1 MGRPGWTPEAG
12 LDPRNAMTVRD
23 RRRDKGGRAPEEGA
37 LDVGAATAAARRYLL
52 SIQREDGHWCAEL
65 EGDTILESEYM
76 LTMHFLGRASE
87 PRIRKAAEYLRRQQ
101 LPGGGWAIFPGG
113 PPEVSASAKA
123 YFALK
128 LVGDDPEAPHMAKA
142 RKVVRELGGLD
153 ACNSFTKIYLS
164 IFGQYDWEKCPV
176 VPPELILLPDGFP
189 ISIYKMSS
197 WSRAIVVPLSIISA
211 YRPSCPVPE
220 RAGISELATPAG
232 VPTPSRR
239 PRSLRERGWASF
251 FDGIDRALHLIER
264 RGWTPL
270 RNRALAR
277 AEAWI
282 LERLERSDGL
292 GAIFP
297 PIINTILALRCRGY
311 AADHPLV
318 AGQVEE
324 LLALEIEEE
333 ETLRLQP
340 CFSPVWDTA
349 LAIATLADTGLPGD
363 DPRLLRAASWL
374 LDREVRISGDWQRRI
389 PKTPPGGWYFEYEN
403 EFYPDTDDT
412 AEVLTALAAVRFA
425 DENEERRRRG
435 AIERGIAWQIGMQN
449 RDGGWPAFDR
459 DCDNE
464 VLTFIPFADHN
475 AMIDPSCDDITGRTL
490 EAFDRLGVAHDSPAV
505 RRAAEWLA
513 SRQEP
518 DGTWYGRWGCN
529 YLYGTFLALRGL
541 ARAGYDLTEE
551 RFQRAGSWLRRHQ
564 NEDGG
569 WGELPHSYDEPGRKG
584 IGPSTPSQT
593 AWALLALF
601 ALADWSSPPVRRGL
615 DYLLRNQLYDGSWR
629 DEHWTG
635 TGFPRVFYLRYH
647 LYATY
652 FPLWTLSL
660 YEREAERAAAPRQTE
675 AARGRGV
682 EAKTDRRAGGVA
694 G

>member
-1 MGRPGWTPEAG
+1 MTAKELSGDNGTDLPGREPLSGI
-12 LDPRNAMTVRD
+12 
-23 RRRDKGGRAPEEGA
+23 
-37 LDVGAATAAARRYLL
+37 GAAAAAARRYLL
-52 SIQREDGHWCAEL
+52 SIQHEDGHWCGEL

-76 LTMHFLGRASE
+76 LTMHFLGRTGE
-87 PRIRKAAEYLRRQQ
+87 IRIRKAAEYLRRQQ
-101 LPGGGWAIFPGG
+101 LPSGGWAIYPGG

-128 LVGDDPEAPHMAKA
+128 LAGDDPEAPHMAKA
-142 RKVVRELGGLD
+142 RRVILELGGLD

-164 IFGQYDWEKCPV
+164 IFGQYDWERCPV
-176 VPPELILLPDGFP
+176 VPPELILLPDWFP
-189 ISIYKMSS
+189 VSIYRMSS

-220 RAGISELATPAG
+220 GTGISEIAAPPDAPPG
-232 VPTPSRR
+232 PRR
-239 PRSLRERGWASF
+239 RRSLRERFWSSF
-251 FDGIDRALHLIER
+251 FAGVDRGLHVIERHRWTPFRRRALD
-264 RGWTPL
+264 
-270 RNRALAR
+270 R
-277 AEAWI
+277 AEAWV

-324 LLALEIEEE
+324 LLALEVEDE
-333 ETLRLQP
+333 ETVHLQP

-349 LAIATLADTGLPGD
+349 LAMVALSDSGLPAD
-363 DPRLLRAASWL
+363 DPRLQRAAGWL
-374 LDREVRISGDWQRRI
+374 LDREARVTGDWQRRI

-412 AEVLTALAAVRFA
+412 AEVLAALAPVRFA
-425 DENEERRRRG
+425 DEREEKRRLG
-435 AIERGIAWQIGMQN
+435 AIERGTAWQLAMQN
-449 RDGGWPAFDR
+449 PDGGWPAFDR
-459 DCDNE
+459 ECDNE

-490 EAFDRLGVAHDSPAV
+490 EAFDRLAVGRDSTSV
-505 RRAAEWLA
+505 RRAAEWLV

-541 ARAGYDLTEE
+541 SRAGCDLSEE

-569 WGELPHSYDEPGRKG
+569 WGELPRSYDEPGRKG

-593 AWALLALF
+593 AWALLGLF
-601 ALADWSSPPVRRGL
+601 ALGDYTSQSARRGQE
-615 DYLLRNQLYDGSWR
+615 YLLRNQRYDGSWK

-635 TGFPRVFYLRYH
+635 TGFPKVFYLRYH

-652 FPLWTLSL
+652 FPLWALSI
-660 YEREAERAAAPRQTE
+660 YEREAGFPGAAGQSRVREAVRIAAAEGET
-675 AARGRGV
+675 
-682 EAKTDRRAGGVA
+682 GGVS